1 MSTEILKVIQEMRD
15 RKIDHGRES
24 SPTLEAWAD
33 RLEAALPQQDDPTD
47 AFTAA
52 DMASAAAQGFRD
64 GQAAAEQAAA
74 QAEPD
79 HVEDMRAM
87 VEPAPAQDEREAA
100 TDAAYAAVVDGGW
113 SSVKEMGVKMFQAGA
128 EWVRAASIGQTE
140 QPMAWRDETGTLY
153 PSRESVAKYLPEGRI
168 ATPLY
173 AASIAQT
180 ASQQVALCEDEG
192 CPHHGTEHVCRS
204 VPPLKPRRTLLAQA
218 ESFGAYLTGAPDG
231 SFPVTLVFPIESW
244 RKFDAHLL
252 ASSTPQW
259 LLIETAPKDGT
270 LLRLLVDFE
279 RHATEDSAGP
289 TPTIGANGCLND
301 GEDVWKFAGWDWGCD
316 CFTEGEGVP
325 VGWLPLHAPSFEQAQ
340 PALTVWEGT
349 MPESNGKTNFTAV
362 LMRRDAKGF
371 EGFTEGFTIQISE
384 YPDRVRYEADRV
396 RYLIGE
402 LDEAPDIL
410 AYDPDKHSGYVR
422 PTKEKP

>member
-1 MSTEILKVIQEMRD
+1 MSKQHEDAAALLLAALRQYRHNNSDAFVTGYDKPTVDRLVAGLLSRLAGKDAEVTHVDQLGAEADCPLCYDVGHVPMDDPCDGPPTTSPCPLCKPPAPTAVIQEVIASMRA
-15 RKIDHGRES
+15 RKVNNGRS
-24 SPTLEAWAD
+24 TSATLNAWAD
-33 RLEAALPQQDDPTD
+33 RLEAALPRL
-47 AFTAA
+47 AK
-52 DMASAAAQGFRD
+52 AAQPQYPQVRM
-64 GQAAAEQAAA
+64 
-74 QAEPD
+74 
-79 HVEDMRAM
+79 VRAHKHTCAN
-87 VEPAPAQDEREAA
+87 VKPGSTAD
-100 TDAAYAAVVDGGW
+100 DKCDCGAVVDG
-113 SSVKEMGVKMFQAGA
+113 V
-128 EWVRAASIGQTE
+128 
-140 QPMAWRDETGTLY
+140 
-153 PSRESVAKYLPEGRI
+153 SVA
-168 ATPLY
+168 
-173 AASIAQT
+173 AQ
-180 ASQQVALCEDEG
+180 EK
-192 CPHHGTEHVCRS
+192 P
-204 VPPLKPRRTLLAQA
+204 KPRRTLLAQA

-231 SFPVTLVFPIESW
+231 SFPVTFVFPIESW

-252 ASSTPQW
+252 ASSAPQW
-259 LLIETAPKDGT
+259 LPIETAPKDGT

-289 TPTIGANGCLND
+289 AHTIGANSYLND
-301 GEDVWKFAGWDWGCD
+301 GEDVWKFSGWDWGCD

-362 LMRRDAKGF
+362 LMRRDAKGL